1 MSINA
6 ETNVRIAP
14 CTLDALRRIMARR
27 GTSRDET
34 VRQLLTEHLTAQ
46 EQKHPEDRLTHT
58 STVLRYPPPPRWRG
72 DARKDVPLRVRA
84 PHGLLERAR
93 AVSLRLP
100 GQHPRA
106 YRDYQGRMLT
116 DAVTTAIAR
125 NERFDDNFLTGLL
138 PLLRHGA
145 ALGLWRLTVA
155 ATSTGPEKAWLVE
168 AEAVR
173 AALHLSNVP
182 LTPDH
187 EYVLR
192 VAEILE
198 RDEAWHAADRFRQAT
213 GLARGYL
220 TGPNAGRWEQ
230 VLYDQDEAFN
240 EMYQDRLQADDSDDR
255 RWRRRHGITS
265 YDFTG
270 RGGTAVW
277 RAQRRASLEYFEEWL
292 VKRTK
297 GDPAAGVM
305 EEPASPGWLLRT
317 PPTWLAHAP
326 ARAAAQP
333 PEPFS
338 AWAAN
343 GRLLA
348 FPYLGR
354 QAFWPLL
361 PRPGSEWQPV
371 PGFEPVAAAAA
382 TLRPDQVLGFI
393 EALLIDWNHT
403 FAEEP
408 SLRIALDLPADK
420 ARRFGFITTKEQ
432 HRIMAEARAIT
443 LENMDRFIDRVAD
456 TGASEIYLQKL
467 KEARRNAREFHRLT
481 LKYNEHKRPT
491 FGVARATWSWPG
503 RTVAAELVAGAP
515 PDLLQWLATATHQR
529 STLLLEQAMQAAWHR
544 AFDQYGFRM

>member
-1 MSINA
+1 MSVNA

-14 CTLDALRRIMARR
+14 CTLDALRRITARR

-34 VRQLLTEHLTAQ
+34 VRQLLAEHVTAQ
-46 EQKHPEDRLTHT
+46 EQRHPEDRLTHI

-116 DAVTTAIAR
+116 DAVTTAIAAA
-125 NERFDDNFLTGLL
+125 ESFTDDFITGLL

-173 AALHLSNVP
+173 ADLYLSNAP
-182 LTPDH
+182 LTPDQ
-187 EYVLR
+187 EYALR

-213 GLARGYL
+213 GLARDYL
-220 TGPNAGRWEQ
+220 TGHDARHWEQ
-230 VLYDQDEAFN
+230 VLYDQAEAFN
-240 EMYQDRLQADDSDDR
+240 EDYQDRLQADDSEER

-277 RAQRRASLEYFEEWL
+277 RAQRRANLEYFEEWL

-305 EEPASPGWLLRT
+305 ASPGWLLRT

-326 ARAAAQP
+326 AQAAGQP

-343 GRLLA
+343 SRLLA
-348 FPYLGR
+348 FPYLSR

-361 PRPGSEWQPV
+361 PTPGLGWQPV

-420 ARRFGFITTKEQ
+420 ARRFDFITAKEQ

-467 KEARRNAREFHRLT
+467 KEARGNAREFHRLS
-481 LKYNEHKRPT
+481 LQYNKHKRPT
-491 FGVARATWSWPG
+491 FGVGRATWRWPG
-503 RTVAAELVAGAP
+503 RTVAAELVTGAP
-515 PDLLQWLATATHQR
+515 PNLLQWLAAAAHR
-529 STLLLEQAMQAAWHR
+529 HSTLLLEKAMQEAWQC